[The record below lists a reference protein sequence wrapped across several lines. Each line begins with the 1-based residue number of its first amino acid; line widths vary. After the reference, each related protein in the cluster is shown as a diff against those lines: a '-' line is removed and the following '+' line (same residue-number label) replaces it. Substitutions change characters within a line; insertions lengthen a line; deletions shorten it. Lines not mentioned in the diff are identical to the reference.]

1 MHKTKNLALFGFRM
15 LKIQKLDIYKL
26 FIKVQYCKKKFCLC
40 VFWRPVRMDT
50 QLFSSKCLFLL
61 FFYIML
67 VLYFLKFLNLVLI
80 SHYSWHPKLLHDS
93 KPKNQTI
100 YAEEDSE
107 MGDAGNRCLWHQ
119 STCVS
124 VCLLKCAKRLQVIF

>member
-1 MHKTKNLALFGFRM
+1 
-15 LKIQKLDIYKL
+15 
-26 FIKVQYCKKKFCLC
+26 
-40 VFWRPVRMDT
+40 MDT

-80 SHYSWHPKLLHDS
+80 SHDSWHPKLLHDS

-107 MGDAGNRCLWHQ
+107 MGDAGNRCL
-119 STCVS
+119 
-124 VCLLKCAKRLQVIF
+124 

>member
-1 MHKTKNLALFGFRM
+1 MM

-26 FIKVQYCKKKFCLC
+26 FIKVQYCKFFCLC
-40 VFWRPVRMDT
+40 FFGELLEWTHNYSLANVF
-50 QLFSSKCLFLL
+50 FFH

-93 KPKNQTI
+93 KQKNQTI
-100 YAEEDSE
+100 YAEEHSE
-107 MGDAGNRCLWHQ
+107 MEDAGNRCL
-119 STCVS
+119 
-124 VCLLKCAKRLQVIF
+124 